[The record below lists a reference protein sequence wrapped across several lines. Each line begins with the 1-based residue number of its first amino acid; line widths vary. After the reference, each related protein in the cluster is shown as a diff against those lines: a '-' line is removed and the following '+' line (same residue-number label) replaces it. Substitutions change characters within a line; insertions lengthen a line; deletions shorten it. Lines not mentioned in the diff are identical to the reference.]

1 MTGSTRSSEGLDE
14 RRRRLLFR
22 AWRRGTREL
31 DLIMGRFLDE
41 TVATLTDAEV
51 EEFEQLCTLPDL
63 ELYAWIVGS
72 KPVPAEY
79 DTPLYRRIRD
89 FDHAAASH

>member
-1 MTGSTRSSEGLDE
+1 MTGSTRSSAGLDE

-41 TVATLTDAEV
+41 TIATLTDAEI

-63 ELYAWIVGS
+63 ELYSWFVGS
-72 KPVPAEY
+72 KPVPAEH
-79 DTPLYRRIRD
+79 DTPLFRRIRD